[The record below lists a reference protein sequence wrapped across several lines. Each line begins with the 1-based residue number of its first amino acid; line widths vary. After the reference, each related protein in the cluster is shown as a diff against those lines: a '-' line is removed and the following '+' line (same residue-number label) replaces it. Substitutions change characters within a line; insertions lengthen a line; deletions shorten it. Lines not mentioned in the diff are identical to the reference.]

1 LAIEAAIPFRE
12 RRTFG
17 KPMLTHNTIPAETSP
32 AENLRRIKVPRWLHI
47 LLLTLISVVIAG
59 VAAFESFYTT
69 LHLEK

>member
-1 LAIEAAIPFRE
+1 
-12 RRTFG
+12 
-17 KPMLTHNTIPAETSP
+17 MLTHNTIPAETSP
-32 AENLRRIKVPRWLHI
+32 AENLRRIKAPRWLHI